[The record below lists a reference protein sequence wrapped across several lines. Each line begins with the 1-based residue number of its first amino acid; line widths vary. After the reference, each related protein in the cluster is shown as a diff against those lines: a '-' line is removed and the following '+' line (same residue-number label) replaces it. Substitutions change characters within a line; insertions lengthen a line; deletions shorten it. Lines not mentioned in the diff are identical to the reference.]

1 MWSGVTVVAR
11 PDGELIS
18 LAKLKRRLVVEHS
31 DDDDLLA
38 DFLREAIARIDGP
51 DGIGVAMM
59 RQTWRKSMDE
69 FPSCIV
75 LPGAPVVGVK
85 SIKYMDVDGMEQ
97 TLDASLYRV
106 DVDSEPARVTP
117 VQGAC
122 WPATP
127 CAIGA
132 VKVEYE
138 LGAETSDKVPAD
150 LVAAACLLTAHR
162 YAHRGVVG
170 ESTALPFGVQW
181 ILESNSRCTIAA

>member
-1 MWSGVTVVAR
+1 MWTGVSISAR
-11 PDGELIS
+11 PSAELIS

-31 DDDDLLA
+31 DDDELLA

-59 RQTWRKSMDE
+59 RQTWRKSMDR

-85 SIKYMDVDGMEQ
+85 SIKYIDVEGVEQ

-122 WPATP
+122 WPAILCTF
-127 CAIGA
+127 GA
-132 VKVEYE
+132 VKVEYD
-138 LGAETSDKVPAD
+138 LGAETADKVPAD
-150 LVAAACLLTAHR
+150 LIAAACLLTAHR

-170 ESTALPFGVQW
+170 ETSALPFGVQW
-181 ILESNSRCTIAA
+181 ILDAHNRCTVAA